1 MHDQPTTTELIGA
14 VEDFI
19 RNVAM
24 KQLEGHAQFHARVAA
39 NALAIV
45 KRELELGSGQAAGE
59 LDRLENLLGL
69 NGDLETLNRELCRRI
84 REHELDLDDERLVA
98 HLWQSTLDKV
108 AVDQPRY
115 SGYQRAVGHRDSPPP
130 G

>member
-24 KQLEGHAQFHARVAA
+24 NQLEGHAQFHARVAA

-45 KRELELGSGQAAGE
+45 KRELELGSGQASGE

-69 NGDLETLNRELCRRI
+69 DGDLDALNRELCRRI

-115 SGYQRAVGHRDSPPP
+115 SGYQQAVDQRESSPP

>member
-1 MHDQPTTTELIGA
+1 MHDQPTTTEIIGA

-45 KRELELGSGQAAGE
+45 KRELELGSGQAHAE
-59 LDRLENLLGL
+59 LDRLKNLLGQD
-69 NGDLETLNRELCRRI
+69 GDLDGLNRELCRRI
-84 REHELDLDDERLVA
+84 REQELDLDDERLVA

-108 AVDQPRY
+108 AVDQPHY
-115 SGYQRAVGHRDSPPP
+115 SGYRRAVENDESPPP
-130 G
+130 A

>member
-24 KQLEGHAQFHARVAA
+24 EQLEGHAQFHARVAA

-45 KRELELGSGQAAGE
+45 KRELELGSGQAHAELERLQNLLEQDGE
-59 LDRLENLLGL
+59 LDA
-69 NGDLETLNRELCRRI
+69 LNRELCRRI
-84 REHELDLDDERLVA
+84 RDHELDLDDERLVA
-98 HLWQSTLDKV
+98 HLWRSTLDKV
-108 AVDQPRY
+108 AVDQPHY
-115 SGYQRAVGHRDSPPP
+115 SGYRRAIEDEDSPPP